1 MDPFTLIA
9 GATAIYNGIKSATE
23 AGEDVIQ
30 TAERVGNLF
39 SKVAQIVQLTSTPF
53 KKGFFQSA
61 ADFEKQA
68 TERYAA
74 KAKAQELQ
82 LAAKNL
88 FVSTYGKQAW
98 ENIQREV
105 IEMRK
110 QAAREAAA
118 EQKRMEENRQDLIF
132 VSSIVGFLIFGMGVI
147 GVVLLLTVK

>member
-39 SKVAQIVQLTSTPF
+39 SKVAQVVQLTSMPF
-53 KKGFFQSA
+53 KKKLFQSQ

-68 TERYAA
+68 TDRYAA

-118 EQKRMEENRQDLIF
+118 EEKRMEEARQDLII
-132 VSSIVGFLIFGMGVI
+132 VSTIVLSLICAMAVI
-147 GVVLLLTVK
+147 GVILLFTVK